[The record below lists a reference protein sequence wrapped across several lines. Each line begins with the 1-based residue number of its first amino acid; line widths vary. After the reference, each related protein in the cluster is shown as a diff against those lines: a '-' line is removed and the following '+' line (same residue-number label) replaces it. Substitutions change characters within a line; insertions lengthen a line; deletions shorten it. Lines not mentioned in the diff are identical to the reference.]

1 MFKSLHKTSNK
12 FDFFKLAAL
21 LAAIVFSVSGCGG
34 PSDKGRLTGED
45 TLHDALGREVR
56 LTGTPA
62 RVMALAPS
70 MTEMLFFVCDTG
82 QIAAVT
88 QNCDYPAAAKLKPV
102 VNNYPMDFETL
113 LRVRPD
119 LVFAVEGI
127 TPLADAQRIEQ
138 LGIPVYYQQYST
150 VEDIFTGIETVGRI
164 TGNGDR
170 ATQLVDS
177 LRRVKKKIGA
187 ETSMLN
193 KPSVL
198 AITWQDP
205 IYVYGKNTVF
215 TDKLSVAGGKNA
227 VETVFEAQ
235 YPALTREYVLKINP
249 DIIIGGGF
257 GKMDSTFFRQYP
269 ELRRVNAYRNRRI
282 YDLTDDL
289 MARPGPRVVESILEL
304 KEAIHGKKL

>member
-1 MFKSLHKTSNK
+1 MCKSLHKTSNK
-12 FDFFKLAAL
+12 FDFFKQLFPGVIL
-21 LAAIVFSVSGCGG
+21 LLSFTGCGG
-34 PSDKGRLTGED
+34 YSDKRGLAEGD
-45 TLHDALGREVR
+45 TLLDALGREVR
-56 LTGTPA
+56 LVRKPG

-88 QNCDYPAAAKLKPV
+88 QNCDYPAAARRKPI
-102 VNNYPMDFETL
+102 VNNYPMDFEAL

-127 TPLADAQRIEQ
+127 TPLADARRMEE
-138 LGIPVYYQQYST
+138 LGIPVYYQQYHT
-150 VEDIFTGIETVGRI
+150 VEDIFTGIETVGRL
-164 TGNGDR
+164 TGNAAR
-170 ATQLVDS
+170 AVHLTDS
-177 LRRVKKKIGA
+177 LRRVKKEIQTQTAG
-187 ETSMLN
+187 LQ

-205 IYVYGKNTVF
+205 IYVYGRNTVF
-215 TDKLSVAGGKNA
+215 TDKLAIAGGRNA
-227 VETVFEAQ
+227 VDTVFEAQ

-269 ELRRVNAYRNRRI
+269 ELRRINAYRNRRI

-304 KEAIHGKKL
+304 KEVIHGKK